1 MVRVKY
7 TVKMNSLNTVSAS
20 GTTDIQGI
28 NTIIKQHDMGAYVTH
43 LKHDMGNG
51 EYVDVE
57 VFANGTLVY
66 SVVK

>member
-7 TVKMNSLNTVSAS
+7 TVKMNNITTVSTS
-20 GTTDIQGI
+20 GTTDIAGL
-28 NTIIKQHDMGAYVTH
+28 NTIIKRDMGAYVTH
-43 LKHDMGNG
+43 LKHEIGDGH
-51 EYVDVE
+51 YVDVE